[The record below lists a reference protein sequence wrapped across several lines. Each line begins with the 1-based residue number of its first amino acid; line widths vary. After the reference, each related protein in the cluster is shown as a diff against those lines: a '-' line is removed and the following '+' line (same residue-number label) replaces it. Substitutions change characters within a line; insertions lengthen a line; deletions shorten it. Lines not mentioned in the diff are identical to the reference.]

1 MSTQPIY
8 NGDTLV
14 LLGDSI
20 VTQGVF
26 NDALAA
32 IAAAFVASPTIGRSS
47 ATGGIATATGGVGQS
62 QPIVG
67 SIHVFNL
74 AVSGTGIATI
84 DATFAARVAALVPLP
99 DDIWIHTGV
108 NNLPSNPEALS
119 LAAYSAAWASV
130 IAQAVA
136 LPNHPRIWID
146 SILCQS
152 ELWLAGPLRWAGPHD
167 APAVP
172 SINDFNAAAIAALGA
187 AGLYVDARAAY
198 LALEPTGNPGSAPD
212 GYLITPGAY
221 PVHPNAT
228 GQAVVS
234 AQMMAHVTV
243 VP

>member
-1 MSTQPIY
+1 MPTQPIN

-14 LLGDSI
+14 ILGDSI
-20 VTQGVF
+20 PAGGVF

-32 IAAAFVASPTIGRSS
+32 IAADFAASPTIGGSS
-47 ATGGIATATGGVGQS
+47 ATGEVGSSTGNVGQS
-62 QPIVG
+62 QPVVG
-67 SIHVFNL
+67 SITVLNL

-84 DATFAARVAALVPLP
+84 DATFAARVAALVPPP

-119 LAAYSAAWASV
+119 LAAFSAAWVSV

-136 LPNHPRIWID
+136 MPNHPRIWID
-146 SILCQS
+146 SILCQT
-152 ELWLAGPLRWAGPHD
+152 ELWSAGPVWAGPHD
-167 APAVP
+167 APATP
-172 SINDFNAAAIAALGA
+172 SIDDYNAAALAALGA
-187 AGLYVDARAAY
+187 AGLYVDARAAF

-212 GYLITPGAY
+212 GYLITPGVFQ
-221 PVHPNAT
+221 VHPNAA

-234 AQMMAHVTV
+234 ARMLTTVQV